1 MDWVYYAVLI
11 ALLFAGLFI
20 NLIGLPGLWVMVA
33 SALGYA
39 WLTHWRHVGWPALVA
54 MLVLAL
60 VAEAGEFLAGSA
72 GAKKA
77 GGSKRGMAGGIV
89 GGLLG
94 AISLSIIPIPGV
106 AQLVGAIIGT
116 FVGVVVVEL
125 MVGKR
130 ADHSLQIGVGA
141 AKGRFWGTM
150 LKTLFGVILFFV
162 ALVTAFPVEPKTR
175 AAPATTNPAA
185 TSPAIAPIPATRP
198 ASDR

>member
-33 SALGYA
+33 SALCYA
-39 WLTHWRHVGWPALVA
+39 WLTHWRHVGWPALVT
-54 MLVLAL
+54 MVVLAL

-94 AISLSIIPIPGV
+94 AIFLSVVPIPGV

-125 MVGKR
+125 MVGKE
-130 ADHSLQIGVGA
+130 AGHSLQIGVGA

-150 LKTLFGVILFFV
+150 LKTLVGVILFFV
-162 ALVTAFPVEPKTR
+162 ALVTAFPVERKTG
-175 AAPATTNPAA
+175 AAPAAAGPA
-185 TSPAIAPIPATRP
+185 STRP
-198 ASDR
+198 ATAPATGP